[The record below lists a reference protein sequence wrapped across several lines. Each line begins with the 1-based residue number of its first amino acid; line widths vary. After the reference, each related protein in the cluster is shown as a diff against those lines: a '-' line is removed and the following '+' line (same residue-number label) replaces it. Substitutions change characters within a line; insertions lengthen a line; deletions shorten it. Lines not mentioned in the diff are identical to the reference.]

1 MQQTRQTAVGTFP
14 GLRCAHPTS
23 GSCSAGQGDTLHPT
37 ERVRTLYPYAP
48 VLIHYV
54 SFGSG
59 AASTHNTHYA
69 MSANENQSRTLHLP
83 TLHNFCS
90 LCDIINK
97 PEKPLWRELRLLL
110 VIYRRVIW
118 SRSETISALPVI
130 CCCQLFRR
138 IMISEEYLAGLMRL
152 PANIM

>member
-1 MQQTRQTAVGTFP
+1 MACNIAYITEKNGAGAPIAPMMRKETQQHQPMKTRGFHAMQQTRQTAVGTFP

-110 VIYRRVIW
+110 VIYRRVI
-118 SRSETISALPVI
+118 
-130 CCCQLFRR
+130 
-138 IMISEEYLAGLMRL
+138 
-152 PANIM
+152 